1 MSKELRLEPILIS
14 DALEIKDIMIKIV
27 EDESVRWFKNGDKP
41 YVPEYNSIEMQKY
54 HTWDNKYY
62 KIIYENNIV
71 GVVLIYTTGKEHGR
85 IDRFYILPEYQ
96 NLGMGSEVL
105 KLVENLFQG
114 INIWTLDTIQQSQRN
129 HHFYE
134 KNGYKLVGQDSEERY
149 YCKKNNNINDKIEKK
164 VESKNFSNS
173 NLRNCDISD
182 VDLYSCNMSNSKFSN
197 MELCKNTYANSNLN
211 NSRFTN
217 DNMSNSVF
225 GDSNM
230 SKVEICHVSLTDA
243 YIHDVNLDVDKENCN
258 ITIKRCDLNH
268 SRIIDSNL
276 QNLNIEN
283 CNIDG
288 MYINGIDVEEMV
300 EVYKKYKMK

>member
-1 MSKELRLEPILIS
+1 MNKKLRIEPILIN

-27 EDESVRWFKNGDKP
+27 EDESLRWFKNGDKP
-41 YVPEYNSIEMQKY
+41 YVPGYNSTEMQKY

-71 GVVLIYTTGKEHGR
+71 GVVLIYSTGKEHAR
-85 IDRFYILPEYQ
+85 IDRFYISPEYQ
-96 NLGMGSEVL
+96 NLRIGTEVL
-105 KLVENLFQG
+105 KLVENLFQDVS
-114 INIWTLDTIQQSQRN
+114 IWTLDTIQQSQRN

-134 KNGYKLVGQDSEERY
+134 KNGYELVGRDSEERY
-149 YCKKNNNINDKIEKK
+149 YCKINNNVNDKIENKL
-164 VESKNFSNS
+164 ESKDFSNS
-173 NLRNCDISD
+173 NLRKCNISNI
-182 VDLYSCNMSNSKFSN
+182 DLYNCNMSNSKFSSMN
-197 MELCKNTYANSNLN
+197 LSENIYANSNLS

-217 DNMSNSVF
+217 NNMSYSIF

-230 SKVEICHVSLTDA
+230 NKVEVCHSSLTDA
-243 YIHDVNLDVDKENCN
+243 YIHDVNLDVDKENCS
-258 ITIKRCDLNH
+258 ITLERCNLNH

-288 MYINGIDVEEMV
+288 MSINGINVGEMI
-300 EVYKKYKMK
+300 EIYKKYKME